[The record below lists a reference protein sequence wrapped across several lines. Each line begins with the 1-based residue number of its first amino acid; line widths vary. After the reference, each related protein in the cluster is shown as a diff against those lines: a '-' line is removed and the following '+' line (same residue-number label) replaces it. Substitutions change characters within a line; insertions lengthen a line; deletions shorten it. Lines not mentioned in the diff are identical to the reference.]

1 MKQVSQMANK
11 RKKVLFVIVEGESD
25 SQLFY
30 EELERKY
37 TKELV
42 VIKAYH
48 GDIFTDPEQRGV
60 EIRERIRQFFVNR
73 MGELKLKDFLGILH
87 FSDTDG
93 AFVTDDKVQV
103 NPDQDKSILYKIEGI
118 FVNSIEKQA
127 SIHNRNKVKKDNTLA
142 VRFIDS
148 ITYNRVKIPY
158 RLFYLSQ
165 HLEHV
170 VFNELNVPLDE
181 KLIKVITFLKGVRT
195 QSTVHDLLSSLLP
208 PLPEGG
214 ENKHIESWKFINQE
228 DHSLQRYTNAILMYE
243 FIDQLLNT

>member
-1 MKQVSQMANK
+1 MANK

-30 EELERKY
+30 EELQQKY
-37 TKELV
+37 SKELV

-48 GDIFTDPEQRGV
+48 GDIFTDPEQQDV
-60 EIRERIRQFFVNR
+60 EIRERIRQFFVKR
-73 MGELKLKDFLGILH
+73 MGELQLKDFLGILH

-103 NPDQDKSILYKIEGI
+103 DQNQDRNILNKVDGI
-118 FVNSIEKQA
+118 LVNSIKQKE
-127 SIHNRNKVKKDNTLA
+127 SIHYRNKVKKANTHA
-142 VRFIDS
+142 VQFIEN
-148 ITYNRVKIPY
+148 ITYKRVKIPY

-170 VFNELNVPLDE
+170 VFNELNVPQDE
-181 KLIKVITFLKGVRT
+181 KQKNIITFLNSVGT
-195 QSTVHDLLSSLLP
+195 QPTVHNLLSSQLP
-208 PLPEGG
+208 PLPDNV
-214 ENKHIESWKFINQE
+214 ENKHMESWKFIHQG

-243 FIDQLLNT
+243 FIDQLIIKK